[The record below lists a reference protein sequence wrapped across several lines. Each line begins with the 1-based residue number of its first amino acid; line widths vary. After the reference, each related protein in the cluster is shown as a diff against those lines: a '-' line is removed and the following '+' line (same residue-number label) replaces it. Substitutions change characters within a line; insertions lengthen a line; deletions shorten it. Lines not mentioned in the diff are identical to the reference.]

1 VLNTFIKFNGGVGM
15 DKKISEIACLVCNGA
30 YFRRGSFKTQY
41 ERYDEYVRINENAE
55 AELKLYLESEDDNP
69 LTRIPDLSN
78 LYSYICE
85 ECGFIMSFTQE
96 KRVESKKQ
104 ERVRKQ
110 KQRMYDWTK
119 FKN

>member
-1 VLNTFIKFNGGVGM
+1 MEKN
-15 DKKISEIACLVCNGA
+15 ISEIECLVCNGVH
-30 YFRRGSFKTQY
+30 FRKGHFAAEY
-41 ERYDEYVRINENAE
+41 ERYDEYVRMNENSE
-55 AELKLYLESEDDNP
+55 AKIKFYLESEEENP
-69 LTRIPDLSN
+69 LARIPEQTN

-85 ECGFIMSFTQE
+85 ECGFIMNFNKE

-110 KQRMYDWTK
+110 KKRMYDWTK